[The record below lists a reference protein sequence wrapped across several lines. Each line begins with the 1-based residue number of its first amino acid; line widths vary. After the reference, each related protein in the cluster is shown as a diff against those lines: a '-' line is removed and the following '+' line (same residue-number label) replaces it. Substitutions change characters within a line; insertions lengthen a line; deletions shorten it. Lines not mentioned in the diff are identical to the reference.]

1 MHGSVF
7 HTQETRKTGT
17 MPGSRFQG
25 LNTPSHSVKAGC
37 SRSDQPAVSR
47 SHTAAGGLP
56 SHYHHHARRRLLPV
70 FRAAM
75 ALLALCLS
83 GCTYARWTGP
93 GGETLSLIRVG
104 LDTKIGRVEANVRN
118 GTVAA
123 EDYDAQAKLAETIRL
138 LVEGMK

>member
-1 MHGSVF
+1 M
-7 HTQETRKTGT
+7 
-17 MPGSRFQG
+17 
-25 LNTPSHSVKAGC
+25 C
-37 SRSDQPAVSR
+37 
-47 SHTAAGGLP
+47 
-56 SHYHHHARRRLLPV
+56 LLT
-70 FRAAM
+70 
-75 ALLALCLS
+75 LCLV

>member
-1 MHGSVF
+1 MSSSCLVDPGFPWQPQHSEPAHRPAGGSPN
-7 HTQETRKTGT
+7 HYHPAG
-17 MPGSRFQG
+17 GSI
-25 LNTPSHSVKAGC
+25 SHSLFAWCRTSQV
-37 SRSDQPAVSR
+37 RTVAV
-47 SHTAAGGLP
+47 A
-56 SHYHHHARRRLLPV
+56 
-70 FRAAM
+70 AAM
-75 ALLALCLS
+75 AVCA
-83 GCTYARWTGP
+83 GCTCARWTGP